1 MLIKKPN
8 DIPSSE
14 ITDESIFRNR
24 RAFLR
29 QLSTA
34 AGIGAI
40 GSVLPACVSAEPA
53 PQAAAG
59 KPGPYDVVDE
69 PKTPEKDVTTYNNYY
84 EFGTGKDEPA
94 LNAGKFK
101 TSPWTVQV
109 DGVKKPAKYAL
120 DDLLKGITM
129 EDRVYRMRCV
139 EAWSMVIPWYG
150 FPLATLIN
158 RLEPNPS
165 AKFVEFRSIYA
176 PDQMPGQKNPLTG
189 LDWPYIEG
197 LRMDEAMNPLTLFA
211 VGVYGHKGPN
221 QNGAPLRLVTPWKY
235 GFKGVKAITSIR
247 FVEQMPKTSW
257 PLAYA
262 AAYGFYANVNPNVNH
277 PSWSQATERRLGGSG
292 SSLLGGL
299 LSGANPTRKTLM
311 FNGYADQVASMYTGM
326 DLRKN
331 Y

>member
-1 MLIKKPN
+1 M
-8 DIPSSE
+8 PSSE
-14 ITDESIFRNR
+14 ITDESVFRNR
-24 RAFLR
+24 REFIR
-29 QLSTA
+29 QLSTV

-53 PQAAAG
+53 RQAAPAAAR
-59 KPGPYDVVDE
+59 PGQYDTDE

-109 DGVKKPAKYAL
+109 EGVKKPAKYAL
-120 DDLLKGITM
+120 EDLLKGITM

-158 RLEPNPS
+158 RLEPLPS
-165 AKFVEFRSIYA
+165 AKFVEFRSLYA

-189 LDWPYIEG
+189 LSWPYIEG

-235 GFKGVKAITSIR
+235 GFKGIKAITTIK
-247 FVEQMPKTSW
+247 FVDKMPNTSW
-257 PLAYA
+257 PEAWK

-277 PSWSQATERRLGGSG
+277 PSWSQATERRLGGS
-292 SSLLGGL
+292 SAALLGNL

-311 FNGYADQVASMYTGM
+311 FNGYTDQVASMYTGM
-326 DLRKN
+326 DLRVN